1 MPPPTRDQVL
11 ISYSHNDKKWLKK
24 LQTMVKPLVRNSTIS
39 VWDDTTIKAG
49 AKWMEEIERALA
61 VAKVAVLL
69 VSPNFLESDF
79 IAKHELPP
87 VLDAARKEG
96 LVILWVCLSSCLYD
110 RTEIGG
116 YQAAHDVSRP
126 LDSLTQA
133 KQNAVLADVCRK
145 IEAAANP

>member
-116 YQAAHDVSRP
+116 YQAAHDVS
-126 LDSLTQA
+126 
-133 KQNAVLADVCRK
+133 
-145 IEAAANP
+145 